1 VGVLSAE
8 ILSRTHGPANVG
20 GKNKIKAVWAVLFF
34 RRAVLRD
41 VGGSVSHRIKKV
53 WPYVYF
59 NLL

>member
-1 VGVLSAE
+1 MYDASKSSGALN
-8 ILSRTHGPANVG
+8 IG

-53 WPYVYF
+53 WP
-59 NLL
+59 